1 MALLHRAELHPT
13 KLELLSLW
21 LPQRPWY
28 RGPAVP
34 ELSRVAAFRF
44 DDPAGEVG
52 IETLLVRAD
61 DGPLLQA
68 PLTYRAAPVDGLE
81 PWLLGTAEHSVL
93 GTRWIYDG
101 CADPVYAGALAGT
114 IVTGDGQAE
123 EFLDVDGELQRREPS
138 MRVSGSGSAAAPSVD
153 ALDGVVDEDPT
164 VIVADSVELA
174 VLRVLGDND
183 SDDGRSGLTLTGI
196 WDGQST
202 PRLLARAALRT
213 G

>member
-34 ELSRVAAFRF
+34 DLSRVVGFRF

-52 IETLLVRAD
+52 IETLLVRAA
-61 DGPLLQA
+61 DGPLWQA
-68 PLTYRAAPVDGLE
+68 PLTYRAAPAEGLE
-81 PWLLGTAEHSVL
+81 RWLLGTAEHSVL

-101 CADPVYAGALAGT
+101 CGDPVYASALAGT

-123 EFLDVDGELQRREPS
+123 EFVDVDGQLQRREPS
-138 MRVSGSGSAAAPSVD
+138 MSVAGSGTATAPAVD
-153 ALDGVVDEDPT
+153 AVARVVDEDPT
-164 VIVADSVELA
+164 VIVTDSVELA
-174 VLRVLGDND
+174 VMRVLAD
-183 SDDGRSGLTLTGI
+183 SGAEPDGRLTLTGT
-196 WDGQST
+196 WDGQAT
-202 PRLLARAALRT
+202 PLLLARAALRT

>member
-1 MALLHRAELHPT
+1 M
-13 KLELLSLW
+13 
-21 LPQRPWY
+21 
-28 RGPAVP
+28 P
-34 ELSRVAAFRF
+34 ELNRVVAFRF

-61 DGPLLQA
+61 GGPLWQA

-101 CADPVYAGALAGT
+101 CADPVYASALAST
-114 IVTGDGQAE
+114 ILTGDGQAE
-123 EFLDVDGELQRREPS
+123 EFLDIDGELQRREPS
-138 MRVSGSGSAAAPSVD
+138 MRVNGSGSAAAPTVS

-174 VLRVLGDND
+174 VLRVLGGGE
-183 SDDGRSGLTLTGI
+183 SGGLTLTGT
-196 WDGQST
+196 WDGQQA
-202 PRLLARAALRT
+202 PLLLARAALRT
-213 G
+213 S